1 MNSGIANLWSRM
13 RDLAYV
19 FFVIVMIVIGF
30 MIMFRSKLGGQTL
43 VSLGNTIPNVILGLI
58 LVTFSFAIAGIIIDI
73 GGIFTSVISSIFND
87 EGISI
92 QRIGGLV
99 KVLFSGI
106 SFSDLGTQVFDTAKD
121 MLPSAGDFANGL
133 AEGLGISA
141 LKVGLVATGITMAGF
156 TGPAAVGVPVLL
168 ITLVA
173 IGIVFVGAIRLI
185 ITLYKSYFGIL
196 IGTILGPL
204 QIMIGTLPGQQH
216 MTMNWLKTLARNV
229 LVFPVVFFIVNI
241 PVMLAD
247 EEGIMLDFPEKLTNA
262 PIGDGGINNINTV
275 GLIGMFVLRVF
286 VLYFAAQTPKFLE
299 GLLPPNT
306 SKPMMEG
313 IGNAKASLSK
323 IPLVGSLFK

>member
-1 MNSGIANLWSRM
+1 
-13 RDLAYV
+13 
-19 FFVIVMIVIGF
+19 
-30 MIMFRSKLGGQTL
+30 
-43 VSLGNTIPNVILGLI
+43 
-58 LVTFSFAIAGIIIDI
+58 
-73 GGIFTSVISSIFND
+73 
-87 EGISI
+87 
-92 QRIGGLV
+92 
-99 KVLFSGI
+99 
-106 SFSDLGTQVFDTAKD
+106 

-141 LKVGLVATGITMAGF
+141 LKVGLAATGITMAGF